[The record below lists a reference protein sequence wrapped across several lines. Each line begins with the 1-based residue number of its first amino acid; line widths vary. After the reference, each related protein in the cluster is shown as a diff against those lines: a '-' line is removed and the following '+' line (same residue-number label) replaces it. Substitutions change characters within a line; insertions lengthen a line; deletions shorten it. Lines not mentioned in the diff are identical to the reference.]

1 MDRSDAA
8 SSLTELPPELIYSIF
23 EHLDLWSLK
32 AVSLTSHRLGEM
44 FSDYCAR
51 RLVLSIRDKRT
62 RFIAH
67 PSLRVIAKKVEE
79 ATILLESTKRRYRRV
94 HLDVQ
99 YDPKTG
105 NIDHMQAVLDKILA
119 VRLMQ
124 DLVELKL
131 ELSSV
136 SENMAVQ
143 LTHTVTKMDS
153 LKELV
158 IREGKSNNP
167 SAVCQL
173 YLVNRS
179 LHKLT
184 LVYIWPGTINCPNLR
199 SLEVVAK
206 IDVETILGK
215 QYALHGNEEPYW
227 KLKHLKEFVIH
238 SQFVE
243 HETVSGNSRKQT
255 VAYRSMFYRHLTQLK
270 KLHIFFFTLPD
281 EVLQAIGES
290 CVQLENLSVAHLLS
304 SNPEL
309 LRSLSN
315 LVNLRQLVL
324 SGSNCSVSF
333 DCFCLPYLNRLLLI
347 NCNIDWPSLARLQ
360 SIKSLMIKLEP
371 SNVNQICDLF
381 VGHMRQLRFL
391 CLQFEIGLN
400 IRQWYREIFAALS
413 KLPELETLVLQTVV
427 ELDYLQEMVPLEKL
441 TRLVVYDTLP
451 RGQPV
456 LPVDVAKRVPKVDRI
471 EVPSL
476 EQFSNEMIHHF
487 GSNIFVA

>member
-1 MDRSDAA
+1 MDRSDAV
-8 SSLTELPPELIYSIF
+8 SPLTELPPELIYSIF
-23 EHLDLWSLK
+23 EYLDLWSLK
-32 AVSLTSHRLGEM
+32 AVSLTCHRLGEM

-62 RFIAH
+62 CFIAH

-105 NIDHMQAVLDKILA
+105 SIDHMQAVLDKILA

-173 YLVNRS
+173 YVVNRS

-324 SGSNCSVSF
+324 SGSNCGVLF
-333 DCFCLPYLNRLLLI
+333 DCFCLPYLNRLII

-381 VGHMRQLRFL
+381 VRHVRQLRFL
-391 CLQFEIGLN
+391 WLQFEIGLN

-413 KLPELETLVLQTVV
+413 KLPELEMLALQTVA

-471 EVPSL
+471 DVPSS
-476 EQFSNEMIHHF
+476 EQFSKEMIHHF
-487 GSNIFVA
+487 GSNIYVA

>member
-8 SSLTELPPELIYSIF
+8 SPLTELPPELIYSIF

-32 AVSLTSHRLGEM
+32 AVSLTCHRLGEM

-99 YDPKTG
+99 YNPKTG
-105 NIDHMQAVLDKILA
+105 SIDHMQAVLDKILA

-158 IREGKSNNP
+158 IREEKSNNP

-184 LVYIWPGTINCPNLR
+184 LVYIWPGRINCPNLR

-206 IDVETILGK
+206 VDVETIIGK

-243 HETVSGNSRKQT
+243 HETISGNSRKQT
-255 VAYRSMFYRHLTQLK
+255 VAYRN
-270 KLHIFFFTLPD
+270 

-290 CVQLENLSVAHLLS
+290 CVQLENLSVAYLLS

-315 LVNLRQLVL
+315 LANLRQLVL
-324 SGSNCSVSF
+324 AGSKCGVSF

-381 VGHMRQLRFL
+381 VGHVRQLRFL
-391 CLQFEIGLN
+391 WLQFEIGLN

-413 KLPELETLVLQTVV
+413 KLPELEMLALQTVV

-471 EVPSL
+471 EVPSS

-487 GSNIFVA
+487 GSNIYVA

>member
-8 SSLTELPPELIYSIF
+8 SPLTELPPE
-23 EHLDLWSLK
+23 
-32 AVSLTSHRLGEM
+32 
-44 FSDYCAR
+44 
-51 RLVLSIRDKRT
+51 
-62 RFIAH
+62 
-67 PSLRVIAKKVEE
+67 
-79 ATILLESTKRRYRRV
+79 
-94 HLDVQ
+94 

-105 NIDHMQAVLDKILA
+105 SIDHMQAVLDKILA

-158 IREGKSNNP
+158 MREEKSNNP

-184 LVYIWPGTINCPNLR
+184 LVYIWPGRINCPNLR
-199 SLEVVAK
+199 TLEVVAK
-206 IDVETILGK
+206 IDVETIIGK

-243 HETVSGNSRKQT
+243 HET
-255 VAYRSMFYRHLTQLK
+255 
-270 KLHIFFFTLPD
+270 IPD

-290 CVQLENLSVAHLLS
+290 CVQLENLSVAYLLS

-315 LVNLRQLVL
+315 
-324 SGSNCSVSF
+324 
-333 DCFCLPYLNRLLLI
+333 I
-347 NCNIDWPSLARLQ
+347 
-360 SIKSLMIKLEP
+360 
-371 SNVNQICDLF
+371 
-381 VGHMRQLRFL
+381 
-391 CLQFEIGLN
+391 
-400 IRQWYREIFAALS
+400 
-413 KLPELETLVLQTVV
+413 
-427 ELDYLQEMVPLEKL
+427 
-441 TRLVVYDTLP
+441 
-451 RGQPV
+451 
-456 LPVDVAKRVPKVDRI
+456 
-471 EVPSL
+471 
-476 EQFSNEMIHHF
+476 
-487 GSNIFVA
+487 